1 MQGHPK
7 QNDVMLHYSTI
18 LLQTGGKNA
27 WSFKQSRFYLSAVCY
42 ISSQE
47 IHPYS

>member
-18 LLQTGGKNA
+18 LLQTGGKMPDPSN
-27 WSFKQSRFYLSAVCY
+27 SRAFYLSALRY
-42 ISSQE
+42 IAPQE
-47 IHPYS
+47 IHP